1 MFIGRHF
8 VMLRFG
14 HTIVGGNFMHPNAG
28 NEDGIEEGEGEGE
41 RYDLHDH
48 FFDTD
53 MTKNKGDGIVWW

>member
-1 MFIGRHF
+1 
-8 VMLRFG
+8 MLRFG